1 MNPNKQNSNSNQI
14 YYGWRIVGFASLA
27 LTLISAS
34 SFQSI
39 GTYIYILEKKFGWS
53 RTKLSAPFSLSRIQ
67 GAVFGPI
74 EGWLIDKIGSRIMIL
89 IGFTIVA
96 IGILMFSQIQYLWQ
110 FYFSYII
117 ITIGAGFGG
126 WLAIM
131 SLVNNW
137 FIAKRTFALATS
149 MTGVYIG
156 GFLIYPLSWSLEKYG
171 FETTT
176 TIVAIIIFCFIP
188 IASFVKNKPEDIN
201 LTPYNTKSNN
211 LNSFNQENENP
222 DFTVGQALRTQTF
235 WILAFVHMFS
245 TISLVTMQVH
255 LVPLLTDMNMS
266 LTDSALVIATFTTTA
281 IPAQLLAGYL
291 GDKLPKP
298 QVAMVFYILQGI
310 SLTILTIGN
319 NLSDASNYKIPS
331 AFIFAIF
338 WGIAVGGRVPLLTAI
353 RGEYFGR
360 KAFGSIMGISM
371 LPNNLSMLVS
381 PILTAY
387 IFEKTG
393 TYNIPLI
400 FFAILAYIGAIGI
413 LMVKKPIIK
422 T

>member
-1 MNPNKQNSNSNQI
+1 
-14 YYGWRIVGFASLA
+14 
-27 LTLISAS
+27 
-34 SFQSI
+34 
-39 GTYIYILEKKFGWS
+39 
-53 RTKLSAPFSLSRIQ
+53 
-67 GAVFGPI
+67 
-74 EGWLIDKIGSRIMIL
+74 MIL

>member
-1 MNPNKQNSNSNQI
+1 MEPTKLNSKNI
-14 YYGWRIVGFASLA
+14 YYGWRIVGFAAIA

-39 GTYIYILEKKFGWS
+39 GTYIYVLEQKFKWS
-53 RTKLSAPFSLSRIQ
+53 RTALSAPFSLSRVQ

-74 EGWLIDKIGSRIMIL
+74 EGWLIDKIGSRTMIL

-96 IGILMFSQIQYLWQ
+96 LGILAFSQIQTLWQ
-110 FYFSYII
+110 FYASYIL

-156 GFLIYPLSWSLEKYG
+156 GFLIYPLSWSLDKYG

-176 TIVAIIIFCFIP
+176 MSVSIIIFCFIP
-188 IASFVKNKPEDIN
+188 FCTLIKNKPEDIN
-201 LTPYNTKSNN
+201 LTPYNPDIEINK
-211 LNSFNQENENP
+211 LKPEDQNQ
-222 DFTVGQALRTQTF
+222 DFTVKEALRTQTF
-235 WILAFVHMFS
+235 WLLAFVHMFS
-245 TISLVTMQVH
+245 TISLVTLQVH
-255 LVPLLTDMNMS
+255 LVPLLTDMGMT
-266 LTDSALVIATFTTTA
+266 LRTSALVIATFTTTA

-298 QVAMVFYILQGI
+298 KLATIFYLLQGI
-310 SLTILTIGN
+310 SLTILIIGN
-319 NLSDASNYKIPS
+319 NVPS
-331 AFIFAIF
+331 AFIFAVF
-338 WGIAVGGRVPLLTAI
+338 WGIAIGGRVPLLTAI

-360 KAFGSIMGISM
+360 KSFGSIMGISM

-387 IFEKTG
+387 IFDKTG
-393 TYNIPLI
+393 SYNIPLT

-413 LMVKKPIIK
+413 LMVKKPVRK
-422 T
+422 S

>member
-1 MNPNKQNSNSNQI
+1 MNPNNLNQNPKKI

-39 GTYIYILEKKFGWS
+39 GTYIYVLEKKFGWS
-53 RTKLSAPFSLSRIQ
+53 RTALSAPFSLSRIQ

-96 IGILMFSQIQYLWQ
+96 IGILAFSQIQSLWQ
-110 FYFSYII
+110 FYASYII

-171 FETTT
+171 FEATTLT
-176 TIVAIIIFCFIP
+176 VAIIIFCFIP

-201 LTPYNTKSNN
+201 LTPYNPQTK
-211 LNSFNQENENP
+211 NSKTLRESENQ
-222 DFTVGQALRTQTF
+222 DFTVRQALRTQTF
-235 WILAFVHMFS
+235 WLLAFVHMFS
-245 TISLVTMQVH
+245 TVSLVTLQVH
-255 LVPLLTDMNMS
+255 LVPLLTDMGMT
-266 LTDSALVIATFTTTA
+266 LTTSALVIATFTTTA

-298 QVAMVFYILQGI
+298 KVAMFFYVLQGI
-310 SLTILTIGN
+310 SLTILIIGN
-319 NLSDASNYKIPS
+319 SAPNDSSFKIPS
-331 AFIFAIF
+331 AFLFAIF

-393 TYNIPLI
+393 TYNLPLI

-413 LMVKKPIIK
+413 LMVKKPVLK